1 MHASGPL
8 SGHGPVGSQGE
19 VRPVAAPP
27 CTTRLAF
34 LNLLLLAQQ
43 SCCLLELRG
52 GAFPNVSCLFD
63 SVR

>member
-1 MHASGPL
+1 MHLGPL

-34 LNLLLLAQQ
+34 LNLLPLAQQ
-43 SCCLLELRG
+43 SCCLAGFGEG
-52 GAFPNVSCLFD
+52 HCVECFP
-63 SVR
+63 SV

>member
-1 MHASGPL
+1 MHLAPL

-19 VRPVAAPP
+19 VRPMAAPP

-43 SCCLLELRG
+43 SCCLLGLRG
-52 GAFPNVSCLFD
+52 RCIFECFL
-63 SVR
+63 SV